1 MAKQPQLKLIFIL
14 TKNDCTDFNRDAVTR
29 HLEILPSKES
39 APVISK
45 GSLICDTDVC
55 EIEKALFGITVPPAP
70 SGPYQM
76 IKHAYWSV
84 ELPKKECWELKEL
97 LNQMEQIFA
106 KKEAEVI
113 NLCKE
118 HNLSANLISRIY
130 AKSNSMPNLSI
141 PSDSISFWASMG
153 VTISFDFYLD

>member
-55 EIEKALFGITVPPAP
+55 EIEKA
-70 SGPYQM
+70 
-76 IKHAYWSV
+76 
-84 ELPKKECWELKEL
+84 
-97 LNQMEQIFA
+97 
-106 KKEAEVI
+106 
-113 NLCKE
+113 CK
-118 HNLSANLISRIY
+118 IIY
-130 AKSNSMPNLSI
+130 I
-141 PSDSISFWASMG
+141 
-153 VTISFDFYLD
+153 